1 MQKDNN
7 STTEALGLEDLF
19 SGGKQNNFSGEYG
32 SVMDFYLLGSI
43 GEASEYIEWFHKIR
57 NARPTDIINIHINC
71 PGGNLFTTVQ
81 FLQVLSECKA
91 HINMNV
97 TGACMSAATL
107 IFLQGDDFVINEHS
121 AFLFHNYSGGMIG
134 KGGEMYSNV
143 IHDRKWSEKLFRS
156 QYEDFLTVE
165 EISNLVDDKDI
176 WMDANTV
183 VERLKARGE
192 AREEELEVEKDGIKE
207 EIPPKKKTTKK
218 KTTKKN
224 TS

>member
-1 MQKDNN
+1 MHTNN
-7 STTEALGLEDLF
+7 TTPDALGMEDIF
-19 SGGKQNNFSGEYG
+19 GGGKANNFSGEYG
-32 SVMDFYLLGSI
+32 SVMDFYLSGNI

-57 NARPTDIINIHINC
+57 NARPTDIINFHINC

-81 FLQVLSECKA
+81 FLQVLDECNA
-91 HINMNV
+91 HIVMNV
-97 TGACMSAATL
+97 SGACMSAATL
-107 IFLQGDDFVINEHS
+107 IFLQGDEFAINEHS

-183 VERLKARGE
+183 VERLEARNK
-192 AREEELEVEKDGIKE
+192 AREEEARLKE
-207 EIPPKKKTTKK
+207 NPPKKKTTKK
-218 KTTKKN
+218 KTAKK
-224 TS
+224 TT